1 MASIPTFCWLIVP
14 PRNEALSNIDYDV
27 ENGSVFKVA
36 AEANG
41 VKYVPSASVLE
52 GTENNSTSTNVASAA
67 TVQKVM
73 PIFIIMQVAFSGLT
87 IAGAF
92 WLAWEGDLSKHERQT
107 DRYTTLIPALVNRGH
122 QKHDSIASVGSE
134 AGFEAAEL
142 ETGGVV
148 RGHLR
153 TDSTADLTATAAL
166 MGTSSPRR
174 LSIESSH
181 SLDDHDDFA
190 SLQRVLAG
198 TQQSKGYLE
207 GRRNSLF
214 LD

>member
-1 MASIPTFCWLIVP
+1 MAYTPTSYLSIVP
-14 PRNEALSNIDYDV
+14 PRDEALTNIDYDV
-27 ENGSVFKVA
+27 YNGSVFKVA

-41 VKYVPSASVLE
+41 VTYIPSASVLE
-52 GTENNSTSTNVASAA
+52 GTENNSTSNNVASSA
-67 TVQKVM
+67 TVKKVM
-73 PIFIIMQVAFSGLT
+73 PIFIILQLAFSGLT

-92 WLAWEGDLSKHERQT
+92 WLAWEGDLSKYERQT
-107 DRYTTLIPALVNRGH
+107 DQYTTLIPAPANKGH

-134 AGFEAAEL
+134 AAFEAVEL
-142 ETGGVV
+142 ETGGFA

-166 MGTSSPRR
+166 MGTSTPRR
-174 LSIESSH
+174 LSIDSSH
-181 SLDDHDDFA
+181 SLDDHHDFD
-190 SLQRVLAG
+190 SLQRVLAS
-198 TQQSKGYLE
+198 TQQSRGYLE